1 MKKLTGILMAVCLTA
16 ALIAG
21 CGQKAGRE
29 NTQTTGNQSAAQT
42 ESQTAGNQRETGD
55 LSGDEVSAAQHCIL
69 LAGKNGT
76 WLLADR
82 DNGTVFTTSI
92 PNDLKDNDG
101 KKITSEILKAG
112 DYVDVYGD
120 GIMLES
126 YPGQYPGVSK
136 MVVTGEGTADEVKQY
151 QDVIDMVFAEPD
163 TSTVPTVGVV
173 YSSSLGQTMSLM
185 SGPGNSTWTAP
196 SGDSETDSS
205 EDNTVTACGSA
216 VMQWENLEKMSMD
229 AGKTDFT
236 ISCDLTPTKVTVR
249 RWNSD
254 KYPASVDD
262 DLDALAEEEISIA
275 LLDGNE
281 IVFDNKMT
289 DNRIILWLKIDNQYD
304 TVICVR
310 KHLMEENLN
319 TAICFTKACT
329 DENDGNVKVV
339 PYLQWLDYLR
349 TAGYAEEDVMPYL
362 APDFVDEMLEERHFD
377 RM

>member
-1 MKKLTGILMAVCLTA
+1 M
-16 ALIAG
+16 
-21 CGQKAGRE
+21 
-29 NTQTTGNQSAAQT
+29 
-42 ESQTAGNQRETGD
+42 
-55 LSGDEVSAAQHCIL
+55 
-69 LAGKNGT
+69 
-76 WLLADR
+76 
-82 DNGTVFTTSI
+82 FTTSI

-136 MVVTGEGTADEVKQY
+136 MVVTGEGTADEVKQD

-196 SGDSETDSS
+196 SGDSEADSS

-262 DLDALAEEEISIA
+262 DLDALAEEVNVEKSADGEFVVRDVEPGYVYEVTVSWEYGDAQYGFMTSEI
-275 LLDGNE
+275 
-281 IVFDNKMT
+281 
-289 DNRIILWLKIDNQYD
+289 Q
-304 TVICVR
+304 
-310 KHLMEENLN
+310 
-319 TAICFTKACT
+319 
-329 DENDGNVKVV
+329 
-339 PYLQWLDYLR
+339 
-349 TAGYAEEDVMPYL
+349 
-362 APDFVDEMLEERHFD
+362 
-377 RM
+377 